1 MMNVDQST
9 YDNKRLK
16 KADIETLT
24 NHSIKIV
31 AVDQIRRTKIKVRA
45 SNFKILTAQRCI
57 SPLAMLVDEKLA
69 WEKITSSFF
78 YYEKELIE
86 FALHCLYLTN
96 TILGECIVQRCQ
108 KKDLAVVEIQPLS
121 VKQLTKPEKQ
131 RLEINLQAH
140 PKSTGIT
147 YGCDL
152 EFMLLNKQTNN
163 FIRADLLPKYNQ
175 IGFDDAICLN
185 GEGVSHPIFEMR
197 PKPANNMAE
206 LYGNLLL
213 LYQKLTKEASL
224 NKLALVTATNLH
236 DRFFLGGHIHFGNV
250 PLTFHH
256 VQLLDQFLAIP
267 LSLVE
272 SNPSYKRRNNYG
284 RLGSVRKNKFN
295 GFEYRVLPTW
305 LSLIPEYLPVLQWIE
320 FLLENAAQLPSSKI
334 AVIDVKAY
342 YHIDVQ
348 QRSLEEWVN
357 ENKDISVKIGGE
369 NQFLSFVS
377 TLRKLARNYRDI
389 L

>member
-1 MMNVDQST
+1 MKTEDRTT

-16 KADIETLT
+16 KADIETLN
-24 NHSIKIV
+24 NHSIEIV
-31 AVDQIRRTKIKVRA
+31 AVDQIRRTQVKVRA

-57 SPLAMLVDEKLA
+57 SPFVILGNEKLA

-86 FALHCLYLTN
+86 FALQCLYLTN
-96 TILGECIVQRCQ
+96 TSLGECIVQRCQ
-108 KKDLAVVEIQPLS
+108 KKDLAVVEIHPLTF
-121 VKQLTKPEKQ
+121 KQLTDPEKQ
-131 RLEINLQAH
+131 MLERKFQQHL
-140 PKSTGIT
+140 KSTEIT

-152 EFMLLNKQTNN
+152 EFMLLNKQTSN
-163 FIRADLLPKYNQ
+163 FIRADLLPKHNQ
-175 IGFDDAICLN
+175 VGFDDAICLN
-185 GEGVSHPIFEMR
+185 GEGVSHPVFEMR
-197 PKPANNMAE
+197 PKHANNMAE
-206 LYGNLLL
+206 LHGNLLR
-213 LYQKLTKEASL
+213 LYLKLTKEAGL
-224 NKLALVTATNLH
+224 NKLALVTDNNLH

-250 PLTFHH
+250 PFTFHH

-267 LSLVE
+267 SALVE

-305 LSLIPEYLPVLQWIE
+305 FSLIPDYLPVLQWIQ
-320 FLLENAAQLPSSKI
+320 FLLENSAQLPSSKI
-334 AVIDVKAY
+334 TEIDVKAY

-348 QRSLEEWVN
+348 QRSLEEWVD
-357 ENKDISVKIGGE
+357 ENKDVSVKIGGE
-369 NQFLSFVS
+369 KQFFSFVS
-377 TLRKLARNYRDI
+377 TLKKLARNYREI